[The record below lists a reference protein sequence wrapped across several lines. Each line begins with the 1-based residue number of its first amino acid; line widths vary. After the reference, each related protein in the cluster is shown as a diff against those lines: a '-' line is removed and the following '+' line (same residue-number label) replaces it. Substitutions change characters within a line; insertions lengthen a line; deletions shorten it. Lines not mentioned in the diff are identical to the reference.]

1 MQQNFLS
8 PNGFRLTIKR
18 LPNVS
23 FFVQA
28 AIIPGL
34 SMGVTDSPSPFK
46 NMKFAGD
53 KIHYDTFGVTIR
65 LDEYMNSY
73 NEIYNWMVGLTHPE
87 SFNQFKDLKNDTY
100 GLYSDASFIILD
112 SHQNPAIEVQF
123 KDIFPISLGSINF
136 DTTQADVNFVTCEIT
151 FAHNGYHITQVH

>member
-53 KIHYDTFGVTIR
+53 KIHYDTFSVTIR
-65 LDEYMNSY
+65 LDEYMNS
-73 NEIYNWMVGLTHPE
+73 
-87 SFNQFKDLKNDTY
+87 
-100 GLYSDASFIILD
+100 
-112 SHQNPAIEVQF
+112 
-123 KDIFPISLGSINF
+123 
-136 DTTQADVNFVTCEIT
+136 
-151 FAHNGYHITQVH
+151 